1 VGHPELD
8 LASVSLCS
16 PLLLLRALCV
26 NLFTFPRYNIYS
38 MLSFDS
44 ARQLVIAQSKSQ
56 VHPRPTLS
64 LPVSDALGHIL
75 AQEIRS
81 DREYPPFHRSTR
93 DGYAVRAAD
102 ATPGASLRCIGEIK
116 AGDTV
121 TEPLPPGACIQ
132 IMTGAAVPPS
142 ADAVVMI
149 EFTSRSNDI
158 VTFDRPTQ
166 PSQNIVARGSEAHA
180 GDLVL
185 PPGLRLGFAELAVA
199 AQVGATTIPC
209 HKKPRVAILSTGD
222 EVVPITETP
231 GPFHIRNSNTV
242 SLAAQIELAG
252 GVPVPLVNALDR
264 VDDLSAKI
272 EHGLR
277 DDILVL
283 SGGVSMGKYDLVE
296 SVLKGLG
303 AEFFFDAVAIR
314 PGKPT
319 VFGRCRNTLVF
330 GLPGNPVSTMV
341 TFQLFVIPA
350 IDILSGAEPRPLPLL
365 EATLA
370 EPLQER
376 SGLTHFLPARLE
388 WSASTPKVSP
398 LRWQGS
404 GDIAALTHSNC
415 FLVVPSDRPS
425 ILAGEKVSVL
435 PRFDVL

>member
-1 VGHPELD
+1 
-8 LASVSLCS
+8 
-16 PLLLLRALCV
+16 
-26 NLFTFPRYNIYS
+26 
-38 MLSFDS
+38 MLPFDA
-44 ARQLVIAQSKSQ
+44 ARQLVINQSKSH

-64 LPVSDALGHIL
+64 LPISDALGHIL
-75 AQEIRS
+75 AQEIHS
-81 DREYPPFHRSTR
+81 DREYPPFNRSTR
-93 DGYAVRAAD
+93 DGYAVRAAE
-102 ATPGASLRCIGEIK
+102 ATPDASLRCVGEIK

-121 TEPLPPGACIQ
+121 SQPLAPGTCIQ
-132 IMTGAAVPPS
+132 IMTGAAVPS
-142 ADAVVMI
+142 GADAVVMI
-149 EFTSRSNDI
+149 EFTKRTNDT

-166 PSQNIVARGSEAHA
+166 PGQNIVSRGSEARA

-185 PPGLRLGFAELAVA
+185 QPGIRLGFAELAIA
-199 AQVGATTIPC
+199 AQVGATTLQC

-222 EVVPITETP
+222 EVVPINETP

-252 GVPVPLVNALDR
+252 GVPVPLINALDR
-264 VDDLSAKI
+264 VEDLSAKI
-272 EHGLR
+272 EQGLR

-296 SVLKGLG
+296 SVLKGMG

-341 TFQLFVIPA
+341 TFRLFVVPA

-370 EPLQER
+370 ESLQEK
-376 SGLTHFLPARLE
+376 SGLTHFLPARLD
-388 WSASTPKVSP
+388 WPSSAPQVRP

-404 GDIAALTHSNC
+404 GDIAALTRSNC
-415 FLVVPSDRPS
+415 FLVVPTDRPS
-425 ILAGEKVSVL
+425 IPAGERVSVL